1 MSRSCYR
8 AYTTSTN
15 GSVDVVELPDVRVA
29 LAHHVLLRRLVLR
42 PQTSMDLGLLLFP
55 EARAHGAAAGL
66 AAANRGYVSARRRA
80 SAPVIIASVELGTK
94 GGFAAG
100 HAQSSGYRCEE
111 GFGSN
116 TLFVLAPL

>member
-1 MSRSCYR
+1 
-8 AYTTSTN
+8 
-15 GSVDVVELPDVRVA
+15 
-29 LAHHVLLRRLVLR
+29 
-42 PQTSMDLGLLLFP
+42 MDLGLVLLP

-66 AAANRGYVSARRRA
+66 AAANLCFRAAAAGVSA
-80 SAPVIIASVELGTK
+80 SDYCCLELGTK